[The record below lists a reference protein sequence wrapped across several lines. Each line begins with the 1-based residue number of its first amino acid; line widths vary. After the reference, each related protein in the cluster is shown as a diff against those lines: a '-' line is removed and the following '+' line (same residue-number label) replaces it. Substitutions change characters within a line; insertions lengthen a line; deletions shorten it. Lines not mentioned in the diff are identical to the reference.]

1 MIVILSDMDPDT
13 KLSPQVWYN
22 FVTPTVIQ
30 IAALFY
36 RSPLKRRKSVK
47 DWQKKV
53 SFSQDT
59 YSPRRFKQIVFFSL
73 YIC

>member
-22 FVTPTVIQ
+22 FVTPTVTQ
-30 IAALFY
+30 IVALFY

-47 DWQKKV
+47 DWQKKCLSHKTLTV
-53 SFSQDT
+53 
-59 YSPRRFKQIVFFSL
+59 
-73 YIC
+73 